1 MRNAHRNSACTWLQQ
16 HQQKV
21 ACKWNMQR
29 ATNHHHLPHQGLHRH
44 HPHHLIQK
52 LDFSSLLSLLHF
64 PVIIPSIMHKLT
76 RISIPTVTS
85 LFVILTYV
93 RLIIKSRWNY
103 YYYYYIHIPSLV
115 RFPVHFSALLAAPIS
130 RQCWRNPANHRTRHL
145 YQSPEWGG
153 SVRLKSVSSATV
165 DPWTCLH
172 IILSNFPS
180 YFLH

>member
-93 RLIIKSRWNY
+93 RLIIKSCWNSY
-103 YYYYYIHIPSLV
+103 V
-115 RFPVHFSALLAAPIS
+115 S
-130 RQCWRNPANHRTRHL
+130 RSP
-145 YQSPEWGG
+145 QS
-153 SVRLKSVSSATV
+153 
-165 DPWTCLH
+165 
-172 IILSNFPS
+172 IILMLQKIYTNKEKQIK
-180 YFLH
+180 HKWTENK